1 MAKAPKASKAPKAP
15 KGDKLDIDMDKAVK
29 VPRLPRDKLHPHYS
43 DPRAEISFLTNDR
56 WIFRIHLH
64 FLKKKR

>member
-1 MAKAPKASKAPKAP
+1 MPKAP
-15 KGDKLDIDMDKAVK
+15 KVNKDAKPDINMDEAVK
-29 VPRLPRDKLHPHYS
+29 VHRPHRDKLHPFYC
-43 DPRAEISFLTNDR
+43 DPGAEISFLTTDR